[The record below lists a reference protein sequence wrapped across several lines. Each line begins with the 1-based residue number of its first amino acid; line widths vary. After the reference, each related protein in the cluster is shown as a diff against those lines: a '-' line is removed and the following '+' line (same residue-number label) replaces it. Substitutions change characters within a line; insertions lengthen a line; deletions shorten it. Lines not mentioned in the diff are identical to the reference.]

1 MLAMRPAVSVD
12 RLTGPALSNF
22 VPEKRGW
29 PADIGVIAVL
39 DGARL
44 FDGAGR
50 LRITDVRDRIAGRLH
65 LTPRLRQ
72 VVYRPPPGLGG
83 PLWVDAPSFDI
94 TDHVHVHPLPASAGE
109 AELLQSCEE
118 LRRRSLDPSRPL
130 WQLWLLPGLADGQ
143 VGMFIKLHHVI
154 ADGVAG
160 VALLGNL
167 LDHTADAASPAA
179 PPWTARPAPAAR
191 DLLLDNLRRYAD
203 ALARSASHLNH
214 PAGTTGRFHRTW
226 ASVRE
231 LLTEPRAPRTSLN
244 RPIGATRRIAVVRC
258 SLHAVHDAAHRADA
272 RVNDAVLAAVTGG
285 LRDLLQSRRENV
297 AGLVLHAMVPVAL
310 HDPSLGPA
318 QGNRYGVM
326 VVSLPVGEP
335 NAARRL
341 QTIAAQT
348 TRRKKQPRRPWGT
361 GLLGSPLVQRVAV
374 RLASRQ
380 HFINIHVAN
389 VPGPATPLYLAGARL
404 TEAFPVTPLSGNLTL
419 GIGVISYTDQLT
431 ISVIADRDTSPDLP
445 TFIAGLTNCL
455 FELTGATVAG
465 TPASHPRDWPG

>member
-1 MLAMRPAVSVD
+1 MLAMRSAVGVD

-29 PADIGVIAVL
+29 PADIGVVAVL
-39 DGARL
+39 DGAGL

-50 LRITDVRDRIAGRLH
+50 LRINRVRDRIAGRLD
-65 LTPRLRQ
+65 LAPRLRQ
-72 VVYRPPPGLGG
+72 VVYRPPPGLGR
-83 PLWVDAPSFDI
+83 PLWVDAPSFNI
-94 TDHVHVHPLPASAGE
+94 ADHIHVHPLPTPAGE
-109 AELLQSCEE
+109 TELLQACEE

-130 WQLWLLPGLADGQ
+130 WQLWLLPGLPDGQ
-143 VGMFIKLHHVI
+143 VGMFIKLHHAI

-167 LDHTADAASPAA
+167 LDHAADAAPPAA
-179 PPWTARPAPAAR
+179 PPWTPRPAPAAR

-203 ALARSASHLNH
+203 ALARSTSHLNH
-214 PAGTTGRFHRTW
+214 PAGATGRVRRTW
-226 ASVRE
+226 GSVRE

-244 RPIGATRRIAVVRC
+244 RPIGATRRIAVVHC
-258 SLHAVHDAAHRADA
+258 HLDAVHEAAHHADA
-272 RVNDAVLAAVTGG
+272 SVNDAVLAAVAGG

-297 AGLVLHAMVPVAL
+297 TGLVLHAMVPVAL

-326 VVSLPVGEP
+326 VVSLPIGEP
-335 NAARRL
+335 NATRRL

-348 TRRKKQPRRPWGT
+348 TRRKHQPRRPWGT
-361 GLLGSPLVQRVAV
+361 GLLGSPLVQRLAI
-374 RLASRQ
+374 RLADRQ

-404 TEAFPVTPLSGNLTL
+404 TEAFPVTPLSGNVTL
-419 GIGVISYTDQLT
+419 GVGVLSYTDQLN
-431 ISVIADRDTSPDLP
+431 ISVIADRDACPDLP
-445 TFIAGLTNCL
+445 TFTTGLTNCL
-455 FELTGATVAG
+455 SELTGATVAG
-465 TPASHPRDWPG
+465 TPASIRGTGPV